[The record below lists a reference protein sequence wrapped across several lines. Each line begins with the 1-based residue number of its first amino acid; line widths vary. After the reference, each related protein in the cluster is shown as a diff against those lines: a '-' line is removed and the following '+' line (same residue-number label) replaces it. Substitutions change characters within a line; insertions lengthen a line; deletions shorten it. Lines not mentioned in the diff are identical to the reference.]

1 MLDSRHVTAGAAA
14 CASVARLTRE
24 FGVRVTELNEL
35 LFKLK
40 DAADPRADAVEAIL
54 EDYLRTAPVAR
65 LRPDFNLR
73 TGMLSKQVFELEL
86 GGLVIF
92 RRARVD
98 DSFSTWQAGNE
109 VRAYEASK
117 ILGFDVVPV
126 TVAREIDGIGGAA
139 QFFFVPEQL
148 DRQIEFQSA
157 ARYVHVKLLDWIIQN
172 SDRHRGN
179 ELVHRLKR
187 ALATD
192 NGWAF
197 EPRGG
202 IPEFI
207 GRGKDTKPLDP
218 FGRAMKEALS
228 IVSTWDRPIL
238 ERLSRILITPEA
250 GRAEWEA
257 LENVATLC
265 LHSAYQRANFAY
277 FSSAI
282 GVEYSKPEI
291 FPDLEGTLS
300 SEGSFRDVR
309 HGQLVTLPIP
319 EERWTTGMAHPELQ
333 FSMFDSSGGHVLVRV
348 NGHSTQP
355 IAAVRVPLAKQFV
368 QHFRFELPD
377 LPPGTETICLEFQE
391 ERQLRH
397 CKLCDLIAVTVRD
410 TGAYPA
416 PKVPQLIDG
425 SEVTA
430 GTAITINGQSCLVQ
444 RKLGIGGR
452 ANAFLVVDPSG
463 RCYVLKVSRDPTRLD
478 ELLYNEP
485 LLLSLFHHLGFQR
498 YSHVVVIGGNFLL
511 KDHIPGVP
519 GDEWGDRFNAQNP
532 DDVYKAA
539 KLIDMMV
546 EAASKGLCIRFRHA
560 PNFVWTGT
568 DWIIVDPSVRT
579 RVSVRLG
586 ATLVEMAR
594 DLNTYWLAF
603 LPYKQLRDKLK
614 VLTMVTPTGHGKVQ
628 LHELRAE

>member
-1 MLDSRHVTAGAAA
+1 VTAGAAA

-319 EERWTTGMAHPELQ
+319 EERWTTGMAHPEL
-333 FSMFDSSGGHVLVRV
+333 
-348 NGHSTQP
+348 
-355 IAAVRVPLAKQFV
+355 
-368 QHFRFELPD
+368 
-377 LPPGTETICLEFQE
+377 
-391 ERQLRH
+391 
-397 CKLCDLIAVTVRD
+397 
-410 TGAYPA
+410 
-416 PKVPQLIDG
+416 
-425 SEVTA
+425 
-430 GTAITINGQSCLVQ
+430 
-444 RKLGIGGR
+444 
-452 ANAFLVVDPSG
+452 
-463 RCYVLKVSRDPTRLD
+463 
-478 ELLYNEP
+478 
-485 LLLSLFHHLGFQR
+485 
-498 YSHVVVIGGNFLL
+498 
-511 KDHIPGVP
+511 
-519 GDEWGDRFNAQNP
+519 
-532 DDVYKAA
+532 
-539 KLIDMMV
+539 
-546 EAASKGLCIRFRHA
+546 
-560 PNFVWTGT
+560 
-568 DWIIVDPSVRT
+568 
-579 RVSVRLG
+579 
-586 ATLVEMAR
+586 
-594 DLNTYWLAF
+594 
-603 LPYKQLRDKLK
+603 
-614 VLTMVTPTGHGKVQ
+614 
-628 LHELRAE
+628 